1 VSEPVRLR
9 IAQRLREAEGY
20 LELGMADHAL
30 RVLQQIE
37 QPNSSQGTVDYL
49 RGEALRSL
57 ERFEEAIEPL
67 TRASERLPSKITV
80 WIALG
85 WCQKRTGRL
94 DLAIESLERALT
106 AEPTREERALLT
118 YNLACYTSL
127 QGHTQRAVSLL
138 RKACAI
144 EPHFKELAHQE
155 SDFDPIRSD
164 PGFQSVTSIIV

>member
-1 VSEPVRLR
+1 MSEFARLR
-9 IAQRLREAEGY
+9 LAQRLRAAEGY
-20 LELGMADHAL
+20 LELGMAEHAL
-30 RVLQQIE
+30 RVLDEIE
-37 QPNSSQGTVDYL
+37 EPNSSQGSVDYL

-57 ERFEEAIEPL
+57 ERYEDALVPL
-67 TRASERLPSKITV
+67 QRAVERLPSKINI

-85 WCQKRTGRL
+85 WCQKRTGQL
-94 DLAIESLERALT
+94 DLAIESLEKALT

-144 EPHFKELAHQE
+144 EPHYKELALSE
-155 SDFDPIRSD
+155 SDFDRIRSD

>member
-1 VSEPVRLR
+1 MSEFARLR
-9 IAQRLREAEGY
+9 LAQRLREAEGY
-20 LELGMADHAL
+20 LELGMAEHAL
-30 RVLQQIE
+30 GVLDQIE
-37 QPNSSQGTVDYL
+37 RPNSSQGSVDYL

-57 ERFEEAIEPL
+57 ERYEEALVPL
-67 TRASERLPSKITV
+67 NRAAERLPSKINI

-85 WCQKRTGRL
+85 WCHKRTGQL
-94 DLAIESLERALT
+94 DLAIEALQRALT
-106 AEPTREERALLT
+106 ADPTREERALLT

-127 QGHTQRAVSLL
+127 QGHTERAVALL

-144 EPHFKELAHQE
+144 EPHFKELAHRE